1 MAKYRSVS
9 TAIWIDDTILSMS
22 PEQKL
27 IFLYLHTCPASTQC
41 GIFKL
46 PIKTAGFQLG
56 YTTSPV
62 ESALRGLCAA
72 FPDFVAWDATTGEV
86 GLLQYPKQ
94 TLIEANGK
102 VLSIVINEL
111 REVKSIYL
119 LQQMIAQNSA
129 TISKMYLSRLRQIQV
144 QNINENNA
152 ERVSDVGYGNMVY
165 PVVNQDD
172 EPEIEIEI
180 EKKRD
185 IVQIEDLHGAYSF
198 NTFWDI
204 FGHKINRKKALSA
217 FKRLSQANL
226 KLCVDRV
233 PEYLAY
239 LEATGV
245 IKMHPTTWIN
255 GERWNDDFTIPAGGK
270 KVVNTDAALK
280 DCELSKELQPLYGA
294 YISGMIEK
302 FPALWKSECRVLSQM
317 EWSVFQG
324 DHLTPAQRIHMTPAN
339 AAKVRGDVH
348 RMLNEKPFE
357 RQKFSTVYAAIV
369 AAYIHVCNGQNATTI

>member
-1 MAKYRSVS
+1 
-9 TAIWIDDTILSMS
+9 MS

-72 FPDFVAWDATTGEV
+72 FPDFVAWDGVTGEV
-86 GLLQYPKQ
+86 ALLQYPKQ
-94 TLIEANGK
+94 TLIEANNK

-180 EKKRD
+180 EKRRD

-270 KVVNTDAALK
+270 KVVNTADALHDNPGLSADESIRYAAYLK
-280 DCELSKELQPLYGA
+280 LMNETY
-294 YISGMIEK
+294 
-302 FPALWKSECRVLSQM
+302 PALWKSECRALSRT
-317 EWSVFQG
+317 EWLDFQNPG
-324 DHLTPAQRIHMTPAN
+324 HLTHAQRIHMTVQT
-339 AAKVRGDVH
+339 AAKIRAAVH
-348 RMLNEKPFE
+348 HTLNEKGFE
-357 RQKFSTVYAAIV
+357 RAKYTRVYDAIIEAYRAACAGETSGGI
-369 AAYIHVCNGQNATTI
+369 